1 MPALGAPE
9 LIIILVI
16 IVLIFGVGK
25 LPEVGQALGKGIREF
40 RSATDDDDK
49 KAEEA
54 AQAQGTAQ
62 AQVEATKAAPA
73 IEAPVAASNAPVT
86 ASNAPV
92 TASNAPVAASNAPAA
107 PASNAPVAA
116 SNGALSYTIQSGD
129 TLESVAQGHGISVE
143 ALMQANGFNQR
154 DRVLYA
160 GDRLQIPRTIAGAS

>member
-92 TASNAPVAASNAPAA
+92 AASNAPAA

-116 SNGALSYTIQSGD
+116 SNGALSYTIKSGD

-160 GDRLQIPRTIAGAS
+160 GDRLQIPRTTAGAS

>member
-40 RSATDDDDK
+40 RSATDDDEK

-54 AQAQGTAQ
+54 AQAQTAAP
-62 AQVEATKAAPA
+62 AQVEAPKAAPA
-73 IEAPVAASNAPVT
+73 IEAPAT
-86 ASNAPV
+86 ASNTPAAAP
-92 TASNAPVAASNAPAA
+92 SAPVAASSAPA
-107 PASNAPVAA
+107 AA
-116 SNGALSYTIQSGD
+116 SNGTLSYTIQSGD
-129 TLESVAQGHGISVE
+129 TLDSVAQSHGISVE

-160 GDRLQIPRTIAGAS
+160 GDRLQIPRTTAGAS

>member
-73 IEAPVAASNAPVT
+73 IEAPVAASNAP
-86 ASNAPV
+86 
-92 TASNAPVAASNAPAA
+92 AA

-116 SNGALSYTIQSGD
+116 SNGALSYTIKSGD

-160 GDRLQIPRTIAGAS
+160 GDRLQIPRTTAGAS